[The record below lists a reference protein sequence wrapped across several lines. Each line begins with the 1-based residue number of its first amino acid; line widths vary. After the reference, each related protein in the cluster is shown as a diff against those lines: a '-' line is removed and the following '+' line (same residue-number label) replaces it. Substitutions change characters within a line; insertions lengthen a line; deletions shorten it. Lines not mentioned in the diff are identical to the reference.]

1 MILNTHKEWRN
12 GLVPHRNKQLNP
24 NTGHYVCKMSGMVS
38 LEIFRRTKVRGGGTS
53 RKAYET
59 PNSVYDSFRSCFKQ
73 TIKVFFPDSV
83 GL

>member
-1 MILNTHKEWRN
+1 MEEWVNTSQEQTAESKHRTLCMQDEWHGFFRN
-12 GLVPHRNKQLNP
+12 LQEDKG
-24 NTGHYVCKMSGMVS
+24 
-38 LEIFRRTKVRGGGTS
+38 EGGGTS